1 MSYELFFDTIEEI
14 IKDVRKTQGENI
26 KKAAE
31 IIANSIMND
40 GIIQAFGSGHSY
52 AGAIEIAGRAGG
64 LIPAKVLEEP
74 SRGKYETVE
83 GVGTKFME
91 DVDIEENDCF
101 VLISNS
107 GRNPM
112 IIEIAQWVK
121 ERGNKIIAVTSLD
134 VSRNMTSRHSSG
146 KMLYELAD
154 VVLDN
159 RGVEG
164 DAAIK
169 LEGMK
174 TKVCGTSSIT
184 AAILLNATVLQA
196 IEIMLDR
203 GYVPPVYM
211 SQNVD
216 GGPEFNKKLVEK
228 YAHRLLRK

>member
-1 MSYELFFDTIEEI
+1 MSYELFFDAIEEMI
-14 IKDVRKTQGENI
+14 QDVRNTQGDNI

-31 IIANSIMND
+31 IIADSIMNG

-64 LIPAKVLEEP
+64 LIPAKVLKEP
-74 SRGKYETVE
+74 SGGMYETIE
-83 GVGTKFME
+83 GTGTKFME
-91 DVDIEENDCF
+91 DVDIRENDCF

-112 IIEIAQWVK
+112 IIEIAEWAK
-121 ERGNKIIAVTSLD
+121 ERGNKIIVVTSLD
-134 VSRNMTSRHSSG
+134 VSKTMTSRHSSG

-164 DAAIK
+164 DAAIE
-169 LEGMK
+169 LEGME

-184 AAILLNATVLQA
+184 AAILLNATILQS
-196 IEIMLDR
+196 IQIMLDK

-216 GGPEFNKKLVEK
+216 GGPEFNKKLVDE
-228 YAHRLLRK
+228 YAHRLHRK